1 MSSPLYDL
9 RVDTPPSW
17 EKERFRMLCKGVEL
31 GWDCVAWNVN
41 THGKVTASS
50 GGALKPVQDLALD
63 VAQMRYALK
72 QRALVVGEKPGLKSK
87 GAQQTSSAS
96 AKAIRQISCLT
107 VALDEVIDA
116 QTLTLGNEVLR
127 KFDIIAATPGNA
139 KVFAFLCNTA
149 EIDLIA
155 LDFTHKL
162 SFSLNKKHIDTAVSR
177 GISFEISY
185 AGILGAQAHVR
196 REIITGTKSLIQYLN
211 GRNIVISSGA
221 EACMQLRGGMDVA
234 NIAQIIGM
242 RRRDALQVCR
252 ANGARVM
259 KRALSRKLRYLP
271 VEVVSE
277 KDFLSRWPENSHVDR
292 ATMTQL
298 AAAVVAT
305 AGKGGEGGD
314 DEEDGDDAT
323 EVDRG
328 EKRSIEEFRTD
339 KDQASKKRKKN
350 EDDDF
355 LKFFN
360 P

>member
-9 RVDTPPSW
+9 RLDTAPSR

-31 GWDCVAWNVN
+31 GWDCVAWNVK

-50 GGALKPVQDLALD
+50 GGGLKPFPDLALD
-63 VAQMRYALK
+63 VAQMRDSLK
-72 QRALVVGEKPGLKSK
+72 QRALVLGEKPGLKSK
-87 GAQQTSSAS
+87 GAQQTSFAS
-96 AKAIRQISCLT
+96 TKAIRQMSRLT

-162 SFSLNKKHIDTAVSR
+162 PFSLNKKHIDAAVSR

-185 AGILGAQAHVR
+185 AGILGAQAPVR

-234 NIAQIIGM
+234 NIAHIIGLP
-242 RRRDALQVCR
+242 RRDALQACR
-252 ANGARVM
+252 ANGASVM

-277 KDFLSRWPENSHVDR
+277 SEFLSRWPESSHVDR
-292 ATMTQL
+292 ATRTQG
-298 AAAVVAT
+298 AAVAM
-305 AGKGGEGGD
+305 AGEGNEDDD
-314 DEEDGDDAT
+314 DEEDGNDDT
-323 EVDRG
+323 EVGRG
-328 EKRSIEEFRTD
+328 EKRSMEESEID
-339 KDQASKKRKKN
+339 KDQTSKKRKN
-350 EDDDF
+350 GDDDF
-355 LKFFN
+355 LKF
-360 P
+360 